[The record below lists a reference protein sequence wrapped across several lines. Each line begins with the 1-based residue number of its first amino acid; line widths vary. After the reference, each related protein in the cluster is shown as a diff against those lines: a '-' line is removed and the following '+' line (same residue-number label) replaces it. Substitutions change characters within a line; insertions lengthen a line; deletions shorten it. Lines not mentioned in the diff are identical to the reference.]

1 VVLASSDKAYG
12 PRQQLPYSEDV
23 PLVGEHPYDV
33 SKSCADLI
41 ALTYRTTYGTPV
53 CITRCGNLFGP
64 GDLNFNRIIPGA
76 IRSMLL
82 GEQPVIRSDGSP
94 VRDYV
99 FIEEIVGAYLL
110 LAERMDDPAVVG
122 RAFNFGTGEPMSVLD
137 LTLRILSL
145 GGADHLTPVIQ
156 NEASGE
162 VDRQYLSAEL
172 AKDMLG
178 WKPVKRLDEG
188 LRDTIAWYDSHRGV
202 L

>member
-1 VVLASSDKAYG
+1 
-12 PRQQLPYSEDV
+12 
-23 PLVGEHPYDV
+23 
-33 SKSCADLI
+33 
-41 ALTYRTTYGTPV
+41 
-53 CITRCGNLFGP
+53 
-64 GDLNFNRIIPGA
+64 
-76 IRSMLL
+76 
-82 GEQPVIRSDGSP
+82 
-94 VRDYV
+94 
-99 FIEEIVGAYLL
+99 
-110 LAERMDDPAVVG
+110 
-122 RAFNFGTGEPMSVLD
+122 
-137 LTLRILSL
+137 LRILSL